1 MSQEGLLR
9 QRMRERLST
18 LLDGEDEF
26 RARAPEAIA
35 FVRAA
40 SVDAE
45 SRSDWL
51 LYSQIGDILRSADLA
66 PLSSDER
73 FLARVS
79 AAVAQEPIV
88 VVPAAAAALPAAAAR
103 SRGAHRRPHWSTR
116 MAAGM
121 AAVGGVAVMAWVALP
136 GLHEAAAPG
145 SGGRAIVASA
155 VAEAP
160 QSGTVIPAR
169 VAVEAAPPADAAL
182 VQARLSA
189 APRSGAMTATPV
201 IPVSA
206 DMPMVEYLLAHQQL
220 AGGMMP
226 VVPATLRVDDPQPSA
241 R

>member
-1 MSQEGLLR
+1 MSQEGLSR
-9 QRMRERLST
+9 QRMRERLSA

-26 RARAPEAIA
+26 GARAPEAIA

-45 SRSDWL
+45 SRCDWL
-51 LYSQIGDILRSADLA
+51 LYSQIGDILRSADLT
-66 PLSSDER
+66 PLPHDER

-79 AAVAQEPIV
+79 AAVSQEPIV
-88 VVPAAAAALPAAAAR
+88 VVPAVAAAGASR
-103 SRGAHRRPHWSTR
+103 SHGMHRRPHWSTR
-116 MAAGM
+116 VAAGM

-136 GLHEAAAPG
+136 GLHDAAAPG
-145 SGGRAIVASA
+145 SGGHAIVASSVA
-155 VAEAP
+155 VAP
-160 QSGTVIPAR
+160 QPAVAVPAR
-169 VAVEAAPPADAAL
+169 VAVEAAPPVDAAL
-182 VQARLSA
+182 VQARLSSAPLRGA
-189 APRSGAMTATPV
+189 ATAAPV